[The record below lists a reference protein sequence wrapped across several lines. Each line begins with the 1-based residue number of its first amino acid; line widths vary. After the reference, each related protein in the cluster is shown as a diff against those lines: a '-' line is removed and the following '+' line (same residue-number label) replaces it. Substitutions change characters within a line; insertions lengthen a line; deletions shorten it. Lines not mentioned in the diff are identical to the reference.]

1 MAWSLR
7 RHIEQ
12 IHAFSTVTTIGEK
25 ILFRIRLISG
35 SVNSINSRNFI
46 FFESPESFL
55 PPRSLAYWLAWIE
68 PPPKSHMR
76 TCTKSCDDTSP
87 SKVALRIDPSR
98 LAVLPARTPT
108 RSPIDFRLPVPLLQS
123 LLTECNDKY
132 NKRFRPAFQSIS

>member
-7 RHIEQ
+7 RHIDQ
-12 IHAFSTVTTIGEK
+12 IHAVSTVNTIGEK
-25 ILFRIRLISG
+25 ILFRIRLISV

-87 SKVALRIDPSR
+87 SKAALRIDPSR
-98 LAVLPARTPT
+98 LAVLPVRTP
-108 RSPIDFRLPVPLLQS
+108 SDFWLPVPLLQA

-132 NKRFRPAFQSIS
+132 YKRFRPKFQSIS

>member
-68 PPPKSHMR
+68 PSSKSHMR
-76 TCTKSCDDTSP
+76 TCTKSCDETSP
-87 SKVALRIDPSR
+87 SKPALRIDPSR
-98 LAVLPARTPT
+98 LAVLTVRMP
-108 RSPIDFRLPVPLLQS
+108 SDFWLRVPLLQA

-132 NKRFRPAFQSIS
+132 YKRFRREF